1 MLSAHM
7 RVRLVSYNI
16 HRAIGVDRQF
26 RPERIVAILSYLA
39 ADVVLLQE
47 VDEGAPR
54 SRELDLAR
62 ELARGIGYSHVAV
75 GHNVA
80 LRKGRYGN
88 ATLSRFPILRE
99 RNIDLTVGFRKRRGC
114 QHTRLIAKSPA
125 GRRHRL
131 EVFNLHLGLSATER
145 EEQVRALAHSREFA
159 ALPEGVA
166 CVVGGDFNDWRSLI
180 QPVFETELGFRSANG
195 GDSGAERRLKT
206 YPSFF
211 PQGALDRI
219 YFRGPFRL
227 MAARPC
233 RLGLCRV
240 ASDHLPLVADLE
252 LHAS

>member
-1 MLSAHM
+1 M
-7 RVRLVSYNI
+7 RVRIASFNI

-26 RPERIVAILSYLA
+26 RPERIVSILGYLA

-62 ELARGIGYSHVAV
+62 ELARGLGYPHVAV
-75 GHNVA
+75 GHNVT

-88 ATLSRFPILRE
+88 ATLSRYPILRE

-114 QHTRLIAKSPA
+114 QHTRLLAKSPT

-131 EVFNLHLGLSATER
+131 EVFNLHLGLSARER
-145 EEQVRALAHSREFA
+145 QAQVEMLARSRE
-159 ALPEGVA
+159 LRGLRDDVP

-180 QPVFETELGFRSANG
+180 QPFFEDDLAFRPANG
-195 GDSGAERRLKT
+195 GDSGAERRIKT

-211 PQGALDRI
+211 PQGPLDRI

-227 MAARPC
+227 LAARPC

-252 LHAS
+252 LHS